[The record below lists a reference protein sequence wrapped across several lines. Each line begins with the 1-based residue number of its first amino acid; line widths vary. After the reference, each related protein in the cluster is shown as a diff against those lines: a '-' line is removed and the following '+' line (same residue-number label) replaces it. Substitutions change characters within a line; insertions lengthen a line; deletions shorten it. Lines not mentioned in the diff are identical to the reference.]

1 MKHFTLPASALLL
14 LIVAIFILPGT
25 ASYSRT
31 PNLSCSELLVNGDT
45 EQNEGWNIPLT
56 PITAQYSTEQA
67 HSGNRSIRIGIVNA
81 PNLFA
86 YSSARQQVTVPSTT
100 VTITLR
106 FWLYPVATSAQ
117 MALPAPVLAQ
127 QPAGGD
133 AQYLLVLDEN
143 LNVLEVLLWTLE
155 NSQAWQEYT
164 FDLDAYAGETIW
176 LHFGVY
182 NDGADGV
189 TGMYLD
195 DVSLLGC
202 EPLPQP
208 GQVYLP
214 LISNGEAEAGPLL
227 IDGDWASQVIG
238 HPQSQTIYALT
249 PNGLYRSDDNAA
261 TWALTGSL
269 PPVSHTILLAPG
281 EPAVLYGGEGFPC
294 LKGGEDRPL
303 WKSVDSGQ
311 TWSEL
316 SAGLNLEP
324 LAVHP
329 DDSQRVYA
337 RGCDGPYL
345 TTDGGAS
352 WQLQGDE
359 LFGTYEARF
368 AAPVFADD
376 WKTVYLGGVTEG
388 GGGSIISSQDGGVN
402 WALVTPLKPAP
413 WAITAMPSDPL
424 PPNEIYFAEPNALWG
439 THDGGATWYTSTAG
453 LEGVIYDPGAPI
465 SQTYGLLSLTV
476 SPGADW
482 LLGTVSGL
490 YRNVNPAIEAWS
502 KITGHVWQDDSITA
516 LLRRLNEPQQIFVT
530 TPAGVY
536 IYQRE
541 DEN

>member
-14 LIVAIFILPGT
+14 LIVAIFILPGV
-25 ASYSRT
+25 ASYSS
-31 PNLSCSELLVNGDT
+31 PSLYASCSEWLVNGDA
-45 EQNEGWNIPLT
+45 EQNEGWQMPLT
-56 PITAQYSTEQA
+56 PATAQYSTEQA
-67 HSGNRSIRIGIVNA
+67 HSGSRSIRIGIVNG
-81 PNLFA
+81 PNRYA
-86 YSSARQQVTVPSTT
+86 YSSAQQQVTVPSTT
-100 VTITLR
+100 LTTTLR

-117 MALPAPVLAQ
+117 MALPAQVLAQ

-143 LNVLEVLLWTLE
+143 LNILEILLWTQE

-164 FDLDAYAGETIW
+164 FDLAAYADETIW

-182 NDGADGV
+182 NDGADGI

-202 EPLPQP
+202 EPPQP
-208 GQVYLP
+208 GHLYLP
-214 LISNGEAEAGPLL
+214 LIRNGEAEAGQLL
-227 IDGDWASQVIG
+227 IDGDWASQAIG
-238 HPQSQTIYALT
+238 HPQSQTIYAVT
-249 PNGLYRSDDNAA
+249 TNGLYRSDDNAA
-261 TWALTGSL
+261 TWALTGPL

-316 SAGLNLEP
+316 PAGLNLEP

-329 DDSQRVYA
+329 GDGQRVYA

-345 TTDGGAS
+345 TTDGGTN

-359 LFGTYEARF
+359 LFGIYEARF

-376 WKTVYLGGVTEG
+376 WQTVYLGGVTEG
-388 GGGSIISSQDGGVN
+388 GGGSIISSQDGGEN
-402 WALVTPLKPAP
+402 WTLVSPLNPSP

-424 PPNEIYFAEPNALWG
+424 PPGEIYFAEPNALWG
-439 THDGGATWYTSTAG
+439 TQGGGTTWYTSTAG
-453 LEGVIYDPGAPI
+453 LEGVIYNPGGPI
-465 SQTYGLLSLTV
+465 TQTYGLLSLTV
-476 SPGADW
+476 LPGADW
-482 LLGTVSGL
+482 LLGTIRGL
-490 YRNVNPAIEAWS
+490 YHNADPTTEAWS
-502 KITGHVWQDDSITA
+502 KITGPIWQDDSIIV
-516 LLRRLNEPQQIFVT
+516 LLRRLSEPQQIFVT

-536 IYQRE
+536 IYQV
-541 DEN
+541 DKGN